1 MGNSPSV
8 YLNKIKPVSLTSKV
22 AIVTG
27 ANTGIGYITARE
39 IAKMGATVF
48 VACRTPSRA
57 DEAIKK
63 MKQEVA
69 PTEINVEFLPLDL
82 ASLSSVE
89 NCANEF
95 VKKNLPLH
103 ILVNNAGVMALPKR
117 TETEDGFETQIGV
130 NHFGH
135 FHLTNLLLPLLIK
148 SAPSRV
154 VNLSSRAH
162 RSPGKI
168 FWDDLNLK
176 KEGVYVPWTA
186 YGQSK
191 LANILFTKE
200 LQRRIDEGGHQVYTY
215 AVHPG
220 FVKTELTRNI
230 DYPAFLID
238 TVTTMVAKTVEDG
251 SLTSIKTA
259 TDPDIVGKE
268 FLGKYWADCQVTDP
282 IDAANNMEDAKKL
295 WELSVQMIEEAKKAK
310 KQ

>member
-1 MGNSPSV
+1 
-8 YLNKIKPVSLTSKV
+8 
-22 AIVTG
+22 
-27 ANTGIGYITARE
+27 
-39 IAKMGATVF
+39 
-48 VACRTPSRA
+48 
-57 DEAIKK
+57 
-63 MKQEVA
+63 MKEELS

-82 ASLSSVE
+82 ASLTSVE
-89 NCANEF
+89 TCANEF
-95 VKKNLPLH
+95 LKRNLPLH

-117 TETEDGFETQIGV
+117 TETEDGFEMQFGV
-130 NHFGH
+130 NHLGH

-162 RSPGKI
+162 QSGKI

-176 KEGVYVPWTA
+176 KEGAYAPWTA
-186 YGQSK
+186 YSQSK

-200 LQRRIDEGGHQVYTY
+200 LQRKVDEGGHQVYTY

-220 FVKTELTRNI
+220 FVKTELTRNV

-259 TDPDIVGKE
+259 TDPDVIGKE
-268 FLGKYWADCQVTDP
+268 FLGKYWADCAVFEP
-282 IDAANNMEDAKKL
+282 IAAAKNMEDAKKL
-295 WELSVQMIEEAKKAK
+295 WEASVQLIEEAKSRK